1 MPPSPPVTSAQTPTT
16 APHYGTTHS
25 SASSYTAA
33 STAPPRQTRASSAF
47 SRLANIALTGA
58 TGAAGTSTTHTPPFL
73 ATTTGAESYP
83 STSTST
89 SRGGALDALETIA
102 HADQDRWKDKTGT
115 STSTST
121 SAAAAAGATR
131 TGSASRYEPRTRSSG
146 SRTGWR
152 ARDLSESRSR
162 ERRPPLTFGD
172 VSGGSTGGG
181 GGGGYLA
188 GVTES
193 PSSTSYRTG
202 WAGGEQLPPNASASA
217 FSAFGSGAAAPGESH
232 FFPHG
237 SSAFSFETS
246 GVSVSPWDS
255 SYRSSATGSPSLFE
269 ASRSSSIP
277 RQSSSRVASPVEQP
291 RSDPT
296 TTTATSLGFR
306 PDQAHSG
313 PSSRSPS
320 SAPSLARTSS
330 PVGGGRKPKE
340 ASRALRYS
348 VPTAARDKGLVGLA
362 KPPRDAASSEQQ
374 GRVAVAGKT
383 SLKILRVPYGRRMP
397 RDRDRDRDDPAG
409 MDRSARAAEA
419 VQSAFPAS
427 SIAARRSR
435 SRGSPAPGTQ
445 STSIRDGSTT
455 RTDEDG
461 EASREVVTE
470 VMDVRLGSKLG
481 PTYLFSDVRWGYGA
495 TSNKIATS
503 FSNGA
508 VVLWDLT
515 KEGSRLDQLKY
526 EHDRAVN
533 RVVFGGQTGN
543 WLMSGGQ
550 DGQMK
555 LWDIRESRPASMIL
569 KASSPI
575 RHLAFSPSASQPFT
589 LVAACASG
597 TMIRYDVRYVSRQN
611 GGATDR
617 IAGHVGACLAM
628 DWRDGFS
635 CERDTSGT
643 GVGSTAETAGGGRE
657 GGWVVTGGVDR
668 TVKIWDFSL
677 PTLSTKPVRTL
688 YTSQPVYSV
697 AWHPTRPT
705 ELASSP
711 MPSLGLG
718 AESSS
723 SSSVLGDEIPSTPIS
738 TADSPLAA
746 LIKGDPPASRARTDR
761 NAWKN
766 EIEVW
771 DVRRPYFPKLA
782 IKTDEP
788 ISSLLYN
795 DDETIWATSKG
806 SPTFQQIDIA
816 SDSYSLLDSIDRP
829 TSSWNLEGDFA
840 FLDDGRRWN
849 DVPFDR
855 PIATPVDAAKFRP
868 DAFINTVP
876 QFDPD
881 FSVDIFAFLADNLRL
896 SGDLNEVCEHNA
908 EISRQ
913 AGRSDASQLW
923 LTLRTWLSDDS
934 LAAAS
939 APAAET
945 LSPVVLVQD
954 MASESAA
961 TAAKSQETAPPFSS
975 SEQAVKVRRLSD
987 SSSQSRPSRQSSAN
1001 GTPRMMRRSGH
1012 PTPAQPT
1019 SRSRLDSFAEETTTS
1034 ESDLPDRVVDF
1045 PELGT
1050 TSSDSEDGRL
1060 DRIRDFNA
1068 KRLAASLSALD
1079 ADGKSGSRSR
1089 SSSGA
1094 QQGLGI
1100 RARALVSPVPGEAT
1114 LSAAAGDFAVSS
1126 SSSDSELDDEDY
1138 EAGAIHG
1145 DPPRRS
1151 RSAKIASMHASL
1163 IASRSRR
1170 PSSGQNTDGSRP
1182 GRQSRESTLPVSPI
1196 RNQRDRSKPRQSSN
1210 HGSSNRFGARLHSVD
1225 VSVGESSRQRQ
1236 ASKETGKSAVA
1247 TVESLKLAFGVQ
1259 QVAELRA
1266 RIHERIKTV
1275 LMEYADRGDAQ
1286 LCATI
1291 CPLLHLHGIRLDSV
1305 WVARVTKTYLDLLR
1319 RLDLHVAAAHLSKVC
1334 NVDSL
1339 QALTQDTVVF
1349 HTSCGS
1355 CGRANDRSPHGFC
1368 ARCRSQVTR
1377 CCVCHL
1383 AVESLFLFCVGCG
1396 HGAHLACLGNLS
1408 AAPSHESASAPNT
1421 PLQSSHPS
1429 TPGIGT
1435 PMQRWL
1441 WGDGGGQGHAH
1452 AAGDR
1457 LQGTAAIAAGDRT
1470 PLEQTGPGW
1479 RQPAA
1484 HLCPA
1489 ACGHSPCELS
1499 QLALSVL

>member
-1 MPPSPPVTSAQTPTT
+1 MPPPSPPPAAPRAC
-16 APHYGTTHS
+16 APH
-25 SASSYTAA
+25 SAASFTAQSNTAA
-33 STAPPRQTRASSAF
+33 PPPPRQPRASSAF

-58 TGAAGTSTTHTPPFL
+58 STTGAAGAGGAATAGSPSFASVASTNSNT
-73 ATTTGAESYP
+73 A
-83 STSTST
+83 T
-89 SRGGALDALETIA
+89 SRGGGALDALETIA
-102 HADQDRWKDKTGT
+102 HADQDRWKFKAGGGGGGDD
-115 STSTST
+115 
-121 SAAAAAGATR
+121 AAAPPTAGGSTTR

-152 ARDLSESRSR
+152 TRDLSESRSR
-162 ERRPPLTFGD
+162 ERRPPLSFAD
-172 VSGGSTGGG
+172 SGGSSGSGVGGG
-181 GGGGYLA
+181 GGGSGYLT
-188 GVTES
+188 GVAES
-193 PSSTSYRTG
+193 PLSMSFRSGTG
-202 WAGGEQLPPNASASA
+202 WAGGAGGEQLPPNASVSA
-217 FSAFGSGAAAPGESH
+217 FSSLASGGGPAPGESH

-246 GVSVSPWDS
+246 GGGVSVSPWGDNN
-255 SYRSSATGSPSLFE
+255 SYRSSVAPSFGGLDG
-269 ASRSSSIP
+269 SRSSSIP
-277 RQSSSRVASPVEQP
+277 RRSSSGVTSPVPQPPQP

-296 TTTATSLGFR
+296 TTTAAAALGFR
-306 PDQAHSG
+306 PDHPTRSS

-320 SAPSLARTSS
+320 SVPSLARTSS
-330 PVGGGRKPKE
+330 PVGGGRKPKD

-348 VPTAARDKGLVGLA
+348 VSTSARDKGLIGLA
-362 KPPRDAASSEQQ
+362 KPPKEAAAEQQ

-383 SLKILRVPYGRRMP
+383 SLKILRVPYGRRNLPP
-397 RDRDRDRDDPAG
+397 RDDLG
-409 MDRSARAAEA
+409 GVMMERSARAAEA

-435 SRGSPAPGTQ
+435 SRGSPAPG
-445 STSIRDGSTT
+445 SGSGSIRDGSVT
-455 RTDEDG
+455 RDG
-461 EASREVVTE
+461 DDGGDPSREVVTE

-508 VVLWDLT
+508 VVLWDLA
-515 KEGSRLDQLKY
+515 KDGSRLDQLKY

-589 LVAACASG
+589 LVAACTSG

-635 CERDTSGT
+635 CERDATGS
-643 GVGSTAETAGGGRE
+643 GVGTSAETAGGGRE

-677 PTLSTKPVRTL
+677 ATLSTKPVRTL

-723 SSSVLGDEIPSTPIS
+723 SSVGDEVPSTPIS
-738 TADSPLAA
+738 TADSPLAT
-746 LIKGDPPASRARTDR
+746 LIKGDNPPPRARSDR

-806 SPTFQQIDIA
+806 SPTFQQIDVA
-816 SDSYSLLDSIDRP
+816 SDSYCLLDSIDRP
-829 TSSWNLEGDFA
+829 PSSWNLEGDFA
-840 FLDDGRRWN
+840 FLDDGRKWN

-855 PIATPVDAAKFRP
+855 PVAVPVDAAKFRP

-881 FSVDIFAFLADNLRL
+881 FSVDVFAFLADNLRL
-896 SGDLNEVCEHNA
+896 SGELDEVCEHNA
-908 EISRQ
+908 DVSQQ

-923 LTLRTWLSDDS
+923 LTLRAWLRDESLS
-934 LAAAS
+934 VPSALASKVTSPAVLVHNLAADEVEDVAQ
-939 APAAET
+939 ATTTALPLAGDP
-945 LSPVVLVQD
+945 PV
-954 MASESAA
+954 
-961 TAAKSQETAPPFSS
+961 T
-975 SEQAVKVRRLSD
+975 VRRWSD

-1001 GTPRMMRRSGH
+1001 GTPRMIRRSGH

-1019 SRSRLDSFAEETTTS
+1019 SRSRLDSFVEEATTS
-1034 ESDLPDRVVDF
+1034 ESDSPNRVADF

-1050 TSSDSEDGRL
+1050 TSSDSDEDGRL
-1060 DRIRDFNA
+1060 ERIRDFNA

-1079 ADGKSGSRSR
+1079 ADGTGGKRSR

-1094 QQGLGI
+1094 QRKSGSQRPASGSYRLG
-1100 RARALVSPVPGEAT
+1100 GNGAT
-1114 LSAAAGDFAVSS
+1114 SATGDFAISS
-1126 SSSDSELDDEDY
+1126 SSSDSDLDDD
-1138 EAGAIHG
+1138 GNDLGILNG
-1145 DPPRRS
+1145 DSQRRS

-1163 IASRSRR
+1163 IANRSRR
-1170 PSSGQNTDGSRP
+1170 PSSGQNTDN
-1182 GRQSRESTLPVSPI
+1182 GRQGASANRSLSRAGGRQPSVEASVSGTG
-1196 RNQRDRSKPRQSSN
+1196 QR
-1210 HGSSNRFGARLHSVD
+1210 
-1225 VSVGESSRQRQ
+1225 RQ
-1236 ASKETGKSAVA
+1236 ASKETKSAV
-1247 TVESLKLAFGVQ
+1247 TVQSLKLEIAQQ
-1259 QVAELRA
+1259 QVAELRH
-1266 RIHERIKTV
+1266 RLHERLKTV
-1275 LMEYADRGDAQ
+1275 LREYADRGDSQ
-1286 LCATI
+1286 LCATVF
-1291 CPLLHLHGIRLDSV
+1291 PLLHRFGVELDAV

-1319 RLDLHVAAAHLSKVC
+1319 RLDLHVPAAQLSKVC
-1334 NVDSL
+1334 DVESL
-1339 QALTQDTVVF
+1339 RALTQVRPKVLKPSRF
-1349 HTSCGS
+1349 
-1355 CGRANDRSPHGFC
+1355 GF
-1368 ARCRSQVTR
+1368 
-1377 CCVCHL
+1377 L
-1383 AVESLFLFCVGCG
+1383 
-1396 HGAHLACLGNLS
+1396 N
-1408 AAPSHESASAPNT
+1408 
-1421 PLQSSHPS
+1421 
-1429 TPGIGT
+1429 
-1435 PMQRWL
+1435 
-1441 WGDGGGQGHAH
+1441 
-1452 AAGDR
+1452 
-1457 LQGTAAIAAGDRT
+1457 
-1470 PLEQTGPGW
+1470 
-1479 RQPAA
+1479 
-1484 HLCPA
+1484 
-1489 ACGHSPCELS
+1489 
-1499 QLALSVL
+1499 